1 MPKATSSFA
10 DMTALG
16 RLSEKWLLIS
26 HGIQAHTYVWFSDRS
41 IFSIGAQSV
50 AWTLPQMPAEVD
62 PMEGLTSRVAPA
74 LDDEI
79 ELAAGVS
86 GRVMITAESQ
96 AMRRFVAQQIHQRSR
111 RARKPFITTTCD
123 RLLDDPE
130 VLRKA
135 ASGTIYC
142 DIQETTLSEQQVLLA
157 FVGASYAADVRL
169 ITGAPAGLLQDVQAR
184 RFREDLY
191 YQLNL
196 IHVVVNR

>member
-1 MPKATSSFA
+1 
-10 DMTALG
+10 
-16 RLSEKWLLIS
+16 
-26 HGIQAHTYVWFSDRS
+26 
-41 IFSIGAQSV
+41 
-50 AWTLPQMPAEVD
+50 
-62 PMEGLTSRVAPA
+62 MEGLTSRVAPA

-79 ELAAGVS
+79 ELAAEVS

-111 RARKPFITTTCD
+111 RSRNPFITTTCSH
-123 RLLDDPE
+123 LLDDPD

-135 ASGTIYC
+135 ATGTIYC
-142 DIQETTLSEQQVLLA
+142 DIQESTLSEQQVLLA

-169 ITGAPAGLLQDVQAR
+169 ITGAPAGLLHEVKAK

-196 IHVVVNR
+196 IHVIVTP

>member
-1 MPKATSSFA
+1 
-10 DMTALG
+10 
-16 RLSEKWLLIS
+16 
-26 HGIQAHTYVWFSDRS
+26 
-41 IFSIGAQSV
+41 
-50 AWTLPQMPAEVD
+50 
-62 PMEGLTSRVAPA
+62 MEGLTSRAVPA

-79 ELAAGVS
+79 ELAANVS
-86 GRVMITAESQ
+86 GRVMITAETQ

-111 RARKPFITTTCD
+111 RSRSPFITTTCS

-135 ASGTIYC
+135 ASGTIFC
-142 DIQETTLSEQQVLLA
+142 DIQESTPSEQQVLLA

-169 ITGAPAGLLQDVQAR
+169 ITGAPAGLLDEVQAK

-196 IHVVVNR
+196 IHVFVTR

>member
-1 MPKATSSFA
+1 
-10 DMTALG
+10 
-16 RLSEKWLLIS
+16 
-26 HGIQAHTYVWFSDRS
+26 
-41 IFSIGAQSV
+41 
-50 AWTLPQMPAEVD
+50 
-62 PMEGLTSRVAPA
+62 MEGLTNRAAPV

-111 RARKPFITTTCD
+111 RARNPFITTTCS

-135 ASGTIYC
+135 SAGTIFC
-142 DIQETTLSEQQVLLA
+142 DIQETTQSEQQVLLA

-169 ITGAPAGLLQDVQAR
+169 ITGAPADLLHEVRAK

-196 IHVVVNR
+196 IHVVVTR